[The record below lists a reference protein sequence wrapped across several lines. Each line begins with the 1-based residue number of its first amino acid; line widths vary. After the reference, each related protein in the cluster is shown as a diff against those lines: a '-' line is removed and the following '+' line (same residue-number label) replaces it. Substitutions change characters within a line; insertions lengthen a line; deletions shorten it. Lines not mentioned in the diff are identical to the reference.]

1 MSTEAFPPYITA
13 AMDQARSVVAD
24 NLAFVQHTHA
34 RHCAKF
40 GTDKALA
47 EVSVVLAEAFKDEIG
62 RMQMISALVLAVER
76 MTAAEAIQTDLK
88 QIGIEAVR
96 ATDGVAQVLEQ
107 RGLDKGWAAD
117 RLRSLAAQWPG
128 LAAALARQLQVMQGT
143 VPMVWREL
151 L

>member
-1 MSTEAFPPYITA
+1 MTAEDYPPFITA
-13 AMDQARSVVAD
+13 AMDQARATVAD
-24 NLAFVQHTHA
+24 NLTFIVGLYAK
-34 RHCAKF
+34 HCRKF
-40 GTDKALA
+40 GSDKALA

-76 MTAAEAIQTDLK
+76 LNSH
-88 QIGIEAVR
+88 GITWAPAVVR

-107 RGLDKGWAAD
+107 RGLDKAWAAD

-128 LAAALARQLQVMQGT
+128 LASALARQLQATQGT